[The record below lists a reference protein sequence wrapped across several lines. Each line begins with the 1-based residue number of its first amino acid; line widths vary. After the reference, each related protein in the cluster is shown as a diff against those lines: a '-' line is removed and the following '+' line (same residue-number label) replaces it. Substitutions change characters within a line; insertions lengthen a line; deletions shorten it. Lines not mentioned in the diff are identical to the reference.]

1 VNLHY
6 FPIIN
11 ASLNG
16 ASAVGDGAYDFQYA
30 AQSVWNLIEQRHI
43 QTVTLDNTPP
53 AATISQPTATPY
65 THADIL
71 TLSYLVSDGTGSGV
85 KSSTAKMDGSTTLP
99 DNTPVTGNGQTIPLL
114 IMSLGSHTFSVDSVD
129 NVNNSGT
136 NSVTFTI
143 IVTPD
148 SLITEVNEFLGLGC
162 IDNAGIAN
170 SLASKMAAVKNA
182 IANGQIQ
189 AAANILSAFIKEVQA
204 QAGKHISTTCTSGG
218 HQYYPVQTLIGDA
231 QYLLGTLGPKVKADA
246 IVGSVLNS
254 TLVGISGAT
263 VSLLNSTKDVVG
275 TAITDVSGF
284 YYFATTGGCAIGKTY
299 TVKVTPPS
307 AYKSSMP
314 TSQTF
319 NWSANAVTLAN
330 FGLR

>member
-1 VNLHY
+1 
-6 FPIIN
+6 
-11 ASLNG
+11 
-16 ASAVGDGAYDFQYA
+16 
-30 AQSVWNLIEQRHI
+30 
-43 QTVTLDNTPP
+43 VTLDNTPP

-143 IVTPD
+143 IVTAD

-231 QYLLGTLGPKVKADA
+231 QYLLGTLGPQVKADA
-246 IVGSVLNS
+246 IVGLVLNS
-254 TLVGISGAT
+254 TLFGISGVT
-263 VSLLNSTKDVVG
+263 VNLLNSTKDVVG

-284 YYFATTGGCAIGKTY
+284 YYFATTGGLAIGKTY